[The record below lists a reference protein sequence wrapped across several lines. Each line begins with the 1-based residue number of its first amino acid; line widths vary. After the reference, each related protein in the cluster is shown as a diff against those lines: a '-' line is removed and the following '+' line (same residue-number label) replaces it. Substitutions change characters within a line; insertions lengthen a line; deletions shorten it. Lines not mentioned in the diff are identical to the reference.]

1 MPLLILIADDDPGV
15 RLAVKDYLE
24 LYSYS
29 VITARNGQEALSLLG
44 AYRPHLFIS
53 DIKMPQK
60 DGYTLVR
67 YLRQLPEFRLLPVI
81 FLTERDSTGER
92 IQGYEV
98 GCDVY
103 LPKPF
108 EMEELRAVVRNLL
121 ERTQIIQSEWDFSK
135 RKFSGNQKND
145 YYQETAANNQDIPN
159 YIHFTPREVQVL
171 NLLTTGL
178 SNGDIGQKLH
188 LSPRTVEKHVSSLL
202 RKTETNNR
210 AELVRFALDHHL
222 IDS

>member
-29 VITARNGQEALSLLG
+29 VMTARNGQEALSLLG
-44 AYRPHLFIS
+44 TYRPHLFIS

-121 ERTQIIQSEWDFSK
+121 ERNQIIQSEWGFSK
-135 RKFSGNQKND
+135 QKLFEKQKND
-145 YYQETAANNQDIPN
+145 LYQETAAKNPYISPS
-159 YIHFTPREVQVL
+159 IHFTPREVQVL

-178 SNGDIGQKLH
+178 SNGDIGQELH
-188 LSPRTVEKHVSSLL
+188 LSPRTVEKYVSSLL

>member
-1 MPLLILIADDDPGV
+1 MPLLILIADDDPGI

-29 VITARNGQEALSLLG
+29 VITAQNGQEALSLLE
-44 AYRPHLFIS
+44 AYRPHLLIS
-53 DIKMPQK
+53 DIKMPRK

-81 FLTERDSTGER
+81 FLTERDSTEER

-108 EMEELRAVVRNLL
+108 EMEELKAVVRNLL
-121 ERTQIIQSEWDFSK
+121 ERTQIMQSEWGFSK
-135 RKFSGNQKND
+135 QESSEKQKTYFSQK
-145 YYQETAANNQDIPN
+145 TAIANPSLVNSF
-159 YIHFTPREVQVL
+159 HFTPREVQVL

-188 LSPRTVEKHVSSLL
+188 LSSRTVEKYVSSLL

-222 IDS
+222 IN